1 MSARVTFLMRAS
13 VISEA
18 QSFHEEYPMGGVSPR
33 PLGSASAGDTTRA
46 HHQGA
51 KVLMVE
57 F

>member
-33 PLGSASAGDTTRA
+33 PLGSASAGGTTRTTR
-46 HHQGA
+46 
-51 KVLMVE
+51 VLIIMLK
-57 F
+57 